1 MSEKQSL
8 FIDLIKVN
16 GLKVYFRFHSLFL
29 NFVCLSSPPRIGTH
43 GGMVK
48 CHGVTNL
55 VSWCPP
61 GVTLLWSPPGVTLQ
75 TNWLKSRIASSLHSH
90 VSQIVQFVI
99 HLNCVRISI
108 SQRNFPEHLPTNV
121 FFIFPFYFHQHFVYF
136 PFAWC
141 ASWLFCFPTIRVFF
155 LLLPPRFWP
164 VQILPEVEFLSN
176 F

>member
-43 GGMVK
+43 GGVVK
-48 CHGVTNL
+48 CHGVTNY

-61 GVTLLWSPPGVTLQ
+61 GVTLLWPPPELTLQ
-75 TNWLKSRIASSLHSH
+75 TNWLKSRVASSLHSH

-99 HLNCVRISI
+99 HLHCFPPVPFHSTLL
-108 SQRNFPEHLPTNV
+108 RNFCL
-121 FFIFPFYFHQHFVYF
+121 
-136 PFAWC
+136 
-141 ASWLFCFPTIRVFF
+141 RV
-155 LLLPPRFWP
+155 RDKYTYA
-164 VQILPEVEFLSN
+164 
-176 F
+176 